1 MSSTAIAAPCAD
13 LDLTQA
19 VLTEGEV
26 TLRVF
31 SLLGG
36 SNIHVPDGV
45 HVEHSG
51 FGLLGWDKVEQPAGS
66 EPLPP
71 GAPVVRVRSVSILGG
86 TDVKRGTPRPWQW
99 PWQRRRRELPPD

>member
-36 SNIHVPDGV
+36 SNIIVPDGV
-45 HVEHSG
+45 QVEHSG
-51 FGLLGWDKVEQPAGS
+51 FGLLGWEEV
-66 EPLPP
+66 EPLNRDAPP
-71 GAPVVRVRSVSILGG
+71 RGAPVVRIRSISVLGG
-86 TDVKRGTPRPWQW
+86 TDVKRGAPRAVALALAAARPATS
-99 PWQRRRRELPPD
+99 P